1 MALFF
6 MKNWI
11 SWAILC
17 AALMACSDKKEEPLK
32 ADSDQPNLAISTPD
46 VGKVEHIE
54 VKTTGTGLTPT
65 EAVNEALKSAVM
77 QVNGAA
83 VDASSASLNIS
94 AKATAQLDVQTK
106 NGSDFVKTTEVLNSH
121 AFAESVVTQS
131 NGVVSTFKVDKLTP
145 PKSKGGVY
153 IVDITANI
161 AKFKA
166 PANAGKIKIVVAPL
180 KSTQQSF
187 NIGGRNIPAHDVLEP
202 IRQQIIESLT
212 KTGRFTVLDRDFGS
226 EIESELGMIGSGQ
239 TTQNDL
245 AKLNQA
251 LSADVIW
258 VGAVNT
264 LSYDRLA
271 RQLKTSDKELVSYS
285 GKWSITQ
292 RLVNLTTRQVM
303 LSDTFNGDFPTV
315 SPTTLG
321 ASINEKTSI
330 VNVQNE
336 VVKKATE
343 SIMQK
348 TFPISVV
355 SIDGESVVL
364 SQGEGA
370 VVEGG
375 QYKLV
380 KLGKEMKDPQT
391 GQSLGNMEADCCE
404 VIVNRVTEKMSYG
417 QLTNVKVKLEGI
429 EAGVLQI
436 RGKALIKAVEQSS
449 PASAPSNKPKVTPI
463 ASGEKITAPTAEKAK
478 DKDW

>member
-1 MALFF
+1 

-11 SWAILC
+11 SWVILS
-17 AALMACSDKKEEPLK
+17 AALVACGDKKEESVK
-32 ADSDQPNLAISTPD
+32 VDSDKPNLTSTPD
-46 VGKVEHIE
+46 VGKVEQVE
-54 VKTTGTGLTPT
+54 VKATGTGLTPSA
-65 EAVNEALKSAVM
+65 AVSEALKSAVM
-77 QVNGAA
+77 QVNGTA
-83 VDASSASLNIS
+83 VDASSASVNIS
-94 AKATAQLDVQTK
+94 AKASAQLDVQTQ
-106 NGSDFVKTTEVLNSH
+106 NGSDSVKATEMLNSQ

-145 PKSKGGVY
+145 PKSNGGVY
-153 IVDITANI
+153 VVDISAKI

-166 PANAGKIKIVVAPL
+166 PADAGKIKIVVAPL

-187 NIGGRNIPAHDVLEP
+187 NIGGRNVPAHEVLEP

-239 TTQNDL
+239 TSQNDL
-245 AKLNQA
+245 VKLNQA

-258 VGAVNT
+258 VGAVNA
-264 LSYDRLA
+264 LSYDRMA
-271 RQLKTSDKELVSYS
+271 RQLKTSDRELVSYS
-285 GKWSITQ
+285 GKWAITQ

-303 LSDTFNGDFPTV
+303 LSDTFKGDFPTV

-321 ASINEKTSI
+321 ASINEKTAI
-330 VNVQNE
+330 ANVQAE
-336 VVKKATE
+336 VLKKATE

-355 SIDGESVVL
+355 STDGESVVL

-391 GQSLGNMEADCCE
+391 GQSLGNMETECCE
-404 VIVNRVTEKMSYG
+404 VIVNRVTEKMAYG
-417 QLTNVKVKLEGI
+417 QLTHVKVKLEGI
-429 EAGVLQI
+429 EPGVLQI
-436 RGKALIKAVEQSS
+436 RGKVQAKPAEASPQAAASSDKPKAK
-449 PASAPSNKPKVTPI
+449 PSAP
-463 ASGEKITAPTAEKAK
+463 AEKTSAPAAEKPK

>member
-1 MALFF
+1 

-11 SWAILC
+11 CWITLS
-17 AALMACSDKKEEPLK
+17 AALVACGDKKETSVK
-32 ADSDQPNLAISTPD
+32 VDNDKPNLTGTPD
-46 VGKVEHIE
+46 VGKVEQVE
-54 VKTTGTGLTPT
+54 VKSTGTGLTPSA
-65 EAVNEALKSAVM
+65 AVSEALKSAVM
-77 QVNGAA
+77 QVNGTA
-83 VDASSASLNIS
+83 VDASSASVNIS

-106 NGSDFVKTTEVLNSH
+106 NGSDSVKATEVVNSQ

-145 PKSKGGVY
+145 PKSNGGVY
-153 IVDITANI
+153 VVDITAKI

-166 PANAGKIKIVVAPL
+166 PADAGKIKIVVAPL

-187 NIGGRNIPAHDVLEP
+187 NIGGRNMPVHEVLEP
-202 IRQQIIESLT
+202 IRQQIIEALT

-226 EIESELGMIGSGQ
+226 DIESEMGMIGSGQ
-239 TTQNDL
+239 TNQNDL

-258 VGAVNT
+258 VGAVNS
-264 LSYDRLA
+264 LSYDRMA
-271 RQLKTSDKELVSYS
+271 RQLKTSDRELVSYS

-303 LSDTFNGDFPTV
+303 LSDTFKGDFPTV

-321 ASINEKTSI
+321 ASINEKTS
-330 VNVQNE
+330 VANVQTE

-391 GQSLGNMEADCCE
+391 GQSLGNIETECCE

-417 QLTNVKVKLEGI
+417 QLTNVKVKLEGV
-429 EAGVLQI
+429 EPGVLQL
-436 RGKALIKAVEQSS
+436 RGKVQGKSELASQPTPVAVDRPAKKSNAPAEQTSHS
-449 PASAPSNKPKVTPI
+449 
-463 ASGEKITAPTAEKAK
+463 TAEKPK

>member
-1 MALFF
+1 

-11 SWAILC
+11 CWITLS
-17 AALMACSDKKEEPLK
+17 AALVACGDKKETSVK
-32 ADSDQPNLAISTPD
+32 VDNDKPNLTATPD
-46 VGKVEHIE
+46 AGKVEQVE
-54 VKTTGTGLTPT
+54 VKSTGTGLTPSA
-65 EAVNEALKSAVM
+65 AVSEALKSAVM
-77 QVNGAA
+77 QVNGTA
-83 VDASSASLNIS
+83 VDASSASVNIS

-106 NGSDFVKTTEVLNSH
+106 NGSDSVKATEVVNSQ

-145 PKSKGGVY
+145 PKSNGGVY
-153 IVDITANI
+153 VVDITAKL

-166 PANAGKIKIVVAPL
+166 PADAGKIKIVVAPL

-187 NIGGRNIPAHDVLEP
+187 NIGGRNMPAHEVLEP
-202 IRQQIIESLT
+202 IRQQIIEALT

-226 EIESELGMIGSGQ
+226 DIESEMGMIGSGQ
-239 TTQNDL
+239 TNQNDL

-258 VGAVNT
+258 VGAVNS
-264 LSYDRLA
+264 LSYDRMA
-271 RQLKTSDKELVSYS
+271 RQLKTSDRELVSYS

-303 LSDTFNGDFPTV
+303 LSDTFKGDFPTV

-321 ASINEKTSI
+321 ASINEKTS
-330 VNVQNE
+330 VANVQTE

-391 GQSLGNMEADCCE
+391 GQSLGNIETECCE

-417 QLTNVKVKLEGI
+417 QLTNVKVKLEGV
-429 EAGVLQI
+429 EPGVLQL
-436 RGKALIKAVEQSS
+436 RGKVQGKSELASQPTPVAVDRPVKKSNAPAEQTSHS
-449 PASAPSNKPKVTPI
+449 
-463 ASGEKITAPTAEKAK
+463 TAEKPK

>member
-1 MALFF
+1 

-11 SWAILC
+11 SWFILS
-17 AALMACSDKKEEPLK
+17 AVLVACGDKKEEPVK
-32 ADSDQPNLAISTPD
+32 VESDKPNLTSTPD
-46 VGKVEHIE
+46 VGKVEQVE
-54 VKTTGTGLTPT
+54 VKTTGTGLTPSA
-65 EAVNEALKSAVM
+65 AVNEALKSAVM
-77 QVNGAA
+77 QVNGVA
-83 VDASSASLNIS
+83 VDASSANMNIS

-106 NGSDFVKTTEVLNSH
+106 NGSDSAKATEVLNSQ

-145 PKSKGGVY
+145 PKSNGGVY
-153 IVDITANI
+153 VVDITAKI
-161 AKFKA
+161 AKFNA
-166 PANAGKIKIVVAPL
+166 PADAGKIKIVVAPL

-187 NIGGRNIPAHDVLEP
+187 NIGGRSVSAQEVLEP

-212 KTGRFTVLDRDFGS
+212 KTGRFTVLDRDFGND
-226 EIESELGMIGSGQ
+226 IENELMMIGSGQ
-239 TTQNDL
+239 TSQNDL

-258 VGAVNT
+258 VGAVNA
-264 LSYDRLA
+264 LSYDRMA
-271 RQLKTSDKELVSYS
+271 RQLKTSDRELVSYS

-303 LSDTFNGDFPTV
+303 LSDTFKGDFPTV

-321 ASINEKTSI
+321 ASINEKASVTH
-330 VNVQNE
+330 VQAE
-336 VVKKATE
+336 VVRKATE

-355 SIDGESVVL
+355 STDGESVVL

-380 KLGKEMKDPQT
+380 MLGKEMKDPQT
-391 GQSLGNMEADCCE
+391 GQSLGNIETVCCE
-404 VIVNRVTEKMSYG
+404 VLINRVTEKMSYG
-417 QLTNVKVKLEGI
+417 QLTNVKVKLEGV
-429 EAGVLQI
+429 EPGVLQL
-436 RGKALIKAVEQSS
+436 RGKVQAKPETPGPQAAASGDKPKAKPSLPAER
-449 PASAPSNKPKVTPI
+449 ASAPV
-463 ASGEKITAPTAEKAK
+463 AEKPK

>member
-1 MALFF
+1 MY
-6 MKNWI
+6 
-11 SWAILC
+11 
-17 AALMACSDKKEEPLK
+17 
-32 ADSDQPNLAISTPD
+32 
-46 VGKVEHIE
+46 V
-54 VKTTGTGLTPT
+54 
-65 EAVNEALKSAVM
+65 
-77 QVNGAA
+77 
-83 VDASSASLNIS
+83 VDIS
-94 AKATAQLDVQTK
+94 AKL
-106 NGSDFVKTTEVLNSH
+106 
-121 AFAESVVTQS
+121 
-131 NGVVSTFKVDKLTP
+131 
-145 PKSKGGVY
+145 
-153 IVDITANI
+153 

-166 PANAGKIKIVVAPL
+166 PADAGKIKIVVAPI

-187 NIGGRNIPAHDVLEP
+187 NIGGRNVPAHEVLEP

-212 KTGRFTVLDRDFGS
+212 KTGRFTVLDRDFDS
-226 EIESELGMIGSGQ
+226 DIENELLMIGSGQ
-239 TTQNDL
+239 TSQNDL

-258 VGAVNT
+258 VGAVNS
-264 LSYDRLA
+264 LSYDRMA
-271 RQLKTSDKELVSYS
+271 RQLKTSDRELVSYS

-303 LSDTFNGDFPTV
+303 LSDTFKGAFPTV

-321 ASINEKTSI
+321 ASINEKTS
-330 VNVQNE
+330 VANVQVE

-355 SIDGESVVL
+355 SLDDEAVVL

-391 GQSLGNMEADCCE
+391 GQSLGNLETECCE

-417 QLTNVKVKLEGI
+417 QLINVKVKLEGV
-429 EAGVLQI
+429 EPGVLQL
-436 RGKALIKAVEQSS
+436 RGKVQAKPAEQS
-449 PASAPSNKPKVTPI
+449 PQAAASGGKPKAKPS
-463 ASGEKITAPTAEKAK
+463 AAAEKTSEPAAEKPK